1 MVRTGSW
8 HHAAWHRGTWGDGT
22 GLLTLVLLL
31 HHQIHVVHA
40 SLDVVPR
47 NKLVLL
53 CVCLVFQLHQLI
65 EIPAPSPNN
74 KDNEVPQNKRDL
86 QVPLVGDR
94 NEKTWGGGVAGRTAR
109 AREGTVGKVSKNTDS

>member
-8 HHAAWHRGTWGDGT
+8 HRAALHHDTWGDGT
-22 GLLTLVLLL
+22 GILTLVLLL

-53 CVCLVFQLHQLI
+53 CMCLVFQLHQLI
-65 EIPAPSPNN
+65 EIPAPSPNS
-74 KDNEVPQNKRDL
+74 KDNKIRNKATH
-86 QVPLVGDR
+86 QVGNVG
-94 NEKTWGGGVAGRTAR
+94 
-109 AREGTVGKVSKNTDS
+109 GTMYNKSSFSSSY